1 VDVCVALDELVQE
14 NQAQAAVCNGNGCA
28 DPEKYAELQSKWIA
42 SMCAVGATCIEDV
55 FADTPNAT
63 KQLISTNCDF
73 HDHCGE
79 TLFIDVNVAVYGWA
93 TPNTT
98 VSNATIRAF
107 FVDNAATLCGDADCN
122 AAFHGFLEIM
132 LNPSSGISTTAYNA
146 EEIMISVCDDP
157 SSWGDAGDAG
167 DSGDSDDAFVDI
179 EAALQGLEDVS
190 TGVIIGAVIG
200 GICGCALLIALPIA
214 IFVCCCSAAAKN
226 KRGAAASQK
235 TPPQQV
241 VVVHGDAVTMESKA

>member
-1 VDVCVALDELVQE
+1 MDACIASVEAS
-14 NQAQAAVCNGNGCA
+14 QAGQAAEN
-28 DPEKYAELQSKWIA
+28 YAELSAKVYAAI
-42 SMCAVGATCIEDV
+42 CAVDTCKEAV
-55 FADTPNAT
+55 FANASIPSM
-63 KQLISTNCDF
+63 QIPDAICDL
-73 HDHCGE
+73 HDHCGK
-79 TLFIDVNVAVYGWA
+79 TLQIDVFVAVYGWA
-93 TPNTT
+93 TPNAT

-107 FVDNAATLCGDADCN
+107 YVDNAAALCGDADCK
-122 AAFHGFLEIM
+122 AASNGFLEVMMNQTEIM
-132 LNPSSGISTTAYNA
+132 YGETGQNIAAAWVAEVAAA